1 MLKQIYANVEWTV
14 NDVMENSKQF
24 GIQIT
29 KADAEKV
36 LKIEEGRIIDA
47 MVEAGWLIIEDALME
62 RQR

>member
-1 MLKQIYANVEWTV
+1 MPKQNYANVSWSV
-14 NDVMENSKQF
+14 DDVIENTKQF

-29 KADAEKV
+29 KDDAEKV
-36 LKIEEGRIIDA
+36 LAIKERRIIDA